1 MPKSIGFLRKYILI
15 SLKNLKAIGADSI
28 ESSRKQKLTTY
39 THKHTH
45 THKHKFS
52 ADDFFFNVHH
62 IYTKKKSKFTQSK
75 IEKAKLTSRPHL

>member
-1 MPKSIGFLRKYILI
+1 MEKSIGFLRKYILI

-45 THKHKFS
+45 THKRTFS
-52 ADDFFFNVHH
+52 ADDFFSMYI
-62 IYTKKKSKFTQSK
+62 IYMQKKSRN
-75 IEKAKLTSRPHL
+75 LTIDF